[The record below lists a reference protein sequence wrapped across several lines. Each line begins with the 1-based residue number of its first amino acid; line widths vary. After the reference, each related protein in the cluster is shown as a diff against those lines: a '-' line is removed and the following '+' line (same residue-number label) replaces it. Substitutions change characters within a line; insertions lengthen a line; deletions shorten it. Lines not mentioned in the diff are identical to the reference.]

1 MVKFIKKH
9 RIGFSLLVV
18 LLIVTSIWLYR
29 EYRAQVDRQD
39 WRLFTIPMLSQTS
52 KTSFEY
58 KTDPYVRYYRC
69 FKLVFKYGE
78 ILTQFNGNHLIFD
91 NRRYNYYIASDQEF
105 YSETIGK
112 PHFKIKIIHQGKTE
126 EKELYIMSA
135 SGRFFEV
142 MNGKKT
148 ELADF
153 RGYWAPRKSACYYFE
168 PNSTYRIEAENDTPL
183 EKFKGLEAFLLIH
196 PDRLPKIAWE
206 NIN

>member
-1 MVKFIKKH
+1 MHIVFFILLRQDNAQKCGQFLRCFVRRDEMVKFIKKH

-78 ILTQFNGNHLIFD
+78 ILSQFNRYHLIFD
-91 NRRYNYYIASDQEF
+91 NSRYNLSD
-105 YSETIGK
+105 
-112 PHFKIKIIHQGKTE
+112 
-126 EKELYIMSA
+126 
-135 SGRFFEV
+135 
-142 MNGKKT
+142 
-148 ELADF
+148 
-153 RGYWAPRKSACYYFE
+153 
-168 PNSTYRIEAENDTPL
+168 
-183 EKFKGLEAFLLIH
+183 
-196 PDRLPKIAWE
+196 
-206 NIN
+206 